1 MEEREHVHE
10 GSKLGLVGLFKVLLG
25 DTGVDLSDVSTKTI
39 WGLSY
44 DLKRFLKDTERETVS
59 WLGGEPKSEVLI
71 GLLEVLNDGLH
82 LLKPV
87 YEQMAIVK
95 HNPVTTDGSTFDEL
109 FGFAFHTLS
118 EGKELEFAGSEAH
131 IVSKSL
137 HFSLRISSRR

>member
-1 MEEREHVHE
+1 MEEREYVHE
-10 GSKLGLVGLFKVLLG
+10 GSKLGLVRLFKVLLG
-25 DTGVDLSDVSTKTI
+25 NTGVDLSDVGTKTI
-39 WGLSY
+39 WGLSD

-87 YEQMAIVK
+87 YKQMAIVK

-118 EGKELEFAGSEAH
+118 EGKELELAGAEAH
-131 IVSKSL
+131 IISESL